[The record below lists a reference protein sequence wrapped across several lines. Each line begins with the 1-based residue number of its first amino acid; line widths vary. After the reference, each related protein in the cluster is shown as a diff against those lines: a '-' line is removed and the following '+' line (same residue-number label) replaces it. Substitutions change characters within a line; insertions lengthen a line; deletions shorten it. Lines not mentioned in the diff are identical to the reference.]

1 MNRIGLPGL
10 FLFLA
15 VLAGC
20 SMPTL
25 PEDRVCER
33 LHPRLAFCLL
43 TPGEMGQ
50 PRERMD
56 MVRVSTPE
64 GGQRFVGQLSLQ
76 AERLD
81 MAAHTPTGLG
91 LFRLRWDGKTLNHEA
106 PMEALPVSPRR
117 LVALLQWVLAP
128 VEALDEAVVG
138 GRVRERDVDTGTE
151 RILELDGGRVV
162 GRARLD
168 TGPDGAPDAVTIEI
182 GDDIRIRLTP
192 LD

>member
-1 MNRIGLPGL
+1 MKRIGIFGLLLPAL
-10 FLFLA
+10 L
-15 VLAGC
+15 LAGC
-20 SMPTL
+20 ATLPL
-25 PEDRVCER
+25 PEDRQCER

-56 MVRVSTPE
+56 MVRVTTPE

-91 LFRLRWDGKTLNHEA
+91 LFRLRWDGETLNHDA
-106 PMEALPVSPRR
+106 PMEDLPVSPRR

-128 VEALDEAVVG
+128 VEALDQAVVG
-138 GRVRERDVDTGTE
+138 GQVREQAGPTGTE

-162 GRARLD
+162 GRASLEA
-168 TGPDGAPDAVTIEI
+168 GPDGAPGAITIEI

>member
-1 MNRIGLPGL
+1 MNRIGLLGL
-10 FLFLA
+10 FLLVA
-15 VLAGC
+15 ALAGC
-20 SMPTL
+20 AMPTL
-25 PEDRVCER
+25 PEDRACER

-56 MVRVSTPE
+56 MVRVSTPA
-64 GGQRFVGQLSLQ
+64 GDQRFIGQLSLQ
-76 AERLD
+76 SDRLD
-81 MAAHTPTGLG
+81 LAAHTPTGLG
-91 LFRLRWDGKTLNHEA
+91 LFRLRWDGETLNHDA
-106 PMEALPVSPRR
+106 PIEELPVSPRR

-138 GRVRERDVDTGTE
+138 GQVREQEGATGTE

-162 GRARLD
+162 GRANLEAS
-168 TGPDGAPDAVTIEI
+168 PDGTPGAITIEI